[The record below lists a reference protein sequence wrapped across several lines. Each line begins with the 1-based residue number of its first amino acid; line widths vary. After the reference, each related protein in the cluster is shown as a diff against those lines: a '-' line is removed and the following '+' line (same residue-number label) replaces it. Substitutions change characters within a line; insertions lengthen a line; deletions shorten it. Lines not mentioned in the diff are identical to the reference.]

1 MWKIVIYAT
10 LQSLMLVAAQVFL
23 KFALL
28 RMAPFGWNRR
38 FWLSVLTNWQFALS
52 GVFFAACSLLW
63 MYMLKHFPFSTVY
76 PLISLSYA
84 FGMVA
89 SILFF
94 HEAVSLNKWLGVALI
109 MLGCF
114 LITR

>member
-1 MWKIVIYAT
+1 MWKIVTCAT
-10 LQSLMLVAAQVFL
+10 VQSLLLVAAQTSL

-28 RMAPFGWNRR
+28 HMAPFGWNRR

-52 GVFFAACSLLW
+52 GALFAACSLLW
-63 MYMLKHFPFSTVY
+63 MYMLRHFPFSTVY

-89 SILFF
+89 ANVFF
-94 HEAVSLNKWLGVALI
+94 HETVGPSKWLGVALI
-109 MLGCF
+109 MAGCL
-114 LITR
+114 LIAK